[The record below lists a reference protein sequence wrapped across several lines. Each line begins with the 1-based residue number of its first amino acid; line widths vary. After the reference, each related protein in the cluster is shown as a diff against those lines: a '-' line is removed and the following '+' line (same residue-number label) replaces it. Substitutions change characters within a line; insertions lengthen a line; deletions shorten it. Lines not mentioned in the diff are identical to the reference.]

1 MKIIKLVTIS
11 LLFMSTSLMGE
22 VSPEEIILGEIRAQY
37 GEIDENKDVIMTLDR
52 ELPEAL
58 LKVESENEIE
68 VEEFSLNG
76 SKFLVKIKR
85 DDTTYDIKGK
95 FEDVL
100 LLPVVNR
107 IIQPGE
113 IISEE
118 DIDKKEISES
128 KLKDYMITDAN
139 EIIGLTPKR
148 TIAPNQFIKTSQLQ
162 KKKDVE
168 KGQTVQ
174 VHYKSGNLNITS
186 QGKALDQGAMGDM
199 VRVMNPQSK
208 KVIEG
213 FVSGTGEVSLG
224 G

>member
-1 MKIIKLVTIS
+1 MKLIKLITIG
-11 LLFMSTSLMGE
+11 LLFISTPLLGDL
-22 VSPEEIILGEIRAQY
+22 SPEEIILGEIRAQY
-37 GEIDENKDVIMTLDR
+37 GEIDDNKDVIMTLDR
-52 ELPEAL
+52 ELPEPL
-58 LKVESENEIE
+58 LSVESENDIE

-76 SKFLVKIKR
+76 NKFLAKIR
-85 DDTTYDIKGK
+85 QNDATYDIKGK

-100 LLPVVNR
+100 LLPVTNR
-107 IIQPGE
+107 VIQPGE
-113 IISEE
+113 IINEE
-118 DIDKKEISES
+118 DLDKKEIYES

-139 EIIGLTPKR
+139 DIIGLTPKR
-148 TIAPNQFIKTSQLQ
+148 TISPNQFIKTSQVQ

-186 QGKALDQGAMGDM
+186 QGKALDHGTMGDM

-208 KVIEG
+208 KIIEG
-213 FVSGTGEVSLG
+213 FVTGTGEVSLG

>member
-1 MKIIKLVTIS
+1 MKIIKLIAIN
-11 LLFMSTSLMGE
+11 LLFISTPLLGGF
-22 VSPEEIILGEIRAQY
+22 SPEEILLGEIRTQY
-37 GEIDENKDVIMTLDR
+37 GETDENKDVIMTLDR

-58 LKVESENEIE
+58 LQIEKPEDIE

-76 SKFLVKIKR
+76 EKFLAKIRK
-85 DDTTYDIKGK
+85 DDATYDIKGK

-100 LLPVVNR
+100 LLPVANR
-107 IIQPGE
+107 LIQPGE
-113 IISEE
+113 IISE
-118 DIDKKEISES
+118 DDLDTKEISES
-128 KLKDYMITDAN
+128 KLKNYMITDAN

-148 TIAPNQFIKTSQLQ
+148 LIAPNQFIKTSQLQ

-168 KGQTVQ
+168 KGQTIQ

-186 QGKALDQGAMGDM
+186 PGKSLDHGTLGDM

-208 KVIEG
+208 KIIEG
-213 FVSGTGEVSLG
+213 FVTGTGEVSLG

>member
-1 MKIIKLVTIS
+1 MKLFKLIAIG
-11 LLFMSTSLMGE
+11 LLFISTPLLGE
-22 VSPEEIILGEIRAQY
+22 NSPEEVILGEIRAQY
-37 GEIDENKDVIMTLDR
+37 GEIDDNKDVIMTLDR

-58 LKVESENEIE
+58 MSVESENEIS

-76 SKFLVKIKR
+76 NKFLAKIRR
-85 DDTTYDIKGK
+85 DDATYDIKGK

-100 LLPVVNR
+100 LLPVANR
-107 IIQPGE
+107 VIQPGE
-113 IISEE
+113 VISEE
-118 DIDKKEISES
+118 DLDKKEISES

-139 EIIGLTPKR
+139 DIVGLTPKR

-186 QGKALDQGAMGDM
+186 QGKSLDHGTMGDM

-208 KVIEG
+208 KIIEG
-213 FVSGTGEVSLG
+213 FVTGTAEVSLG